1 MSVVATTGHWFTL
14 RLNWRCSEFACGCGQ
29 EFENARDLVHHV
41 QLARGAS
48 CWCCAVWGLVTPAE
62 VPDQGG
68 GYALLPL
75 PGLQH
80 IRMQAAPR
88 ERSAQSREAARPG
101 HQGGLVNAQTS
112 CGLRVEFLPGRIRF
126 LQLGATEIKP
136 NERPP
141 FGCCLLIWGN
151 P

>member
-68 GYALLPL
+68 GYVCSRCQGSSTSACKQRHVSEALKAAKQPA
-75 PGLQH
+75 
-80 IRMQAAPR
+80 QA
-88 ERSAQSREAARPG
+88 
-101 HQGGLVNAQTS
+101 
-112 CGLRVEFLPGRIRF
+112 
-126 LQLGATEIKP
+126 IK
-136 NERPP
+136 
-141 FGCCLLIWGN
+141 GDS
-151 P
+151 